1 MSLTFVG
8 STTAET
14 EVASD
19 AVLSLAGVVGAVAG
33 VIGGTIIVLDEGL
46 ARVAV
51 GVEKLA
57 EPIDTDSLAGR
68 YVAAAHA
75 ARARLDEELMS
86 RRGPGGDGDGRMSA
100 ATVRTAGALARAGA
114 LAGAL
119 AGSRPLAAVAAAT
132 DGARVAEA
140 RQQLVRARSAW
151 RRGDL
156 PNAEKA
162 ARNAEEKLAVAA
174 ALAVRRLGRSQRDVV
189 AARLRTALPELGF
202 RVSEASDGCRTAF
215 RAVAGEQAMAV
226 VVLENGRLVAETC
239 GYEGDA
245 CRRAAERLFG
255 RLREDGI
262 AISRTYLRPHAQSQ
276 GGLLG
281 ARGGSDARGLL
292 RAVDGLVTAN
302 SSPAAAAASPSSRK
316 RAAPGGSGGRR
327 QAAAW
332 VWQSTP
338 HAR

>member
-1 MSLTFVG
+1 MSLTYVG
-8 STTAET
+8 STMAET
-14 EVASD
+14 EVASG
-19 AVLSLAGVVGAVAG
+19 AVLSLAGVVGAAVG
-33 VIGGTIIVLDEGL
+33 VVGGTILVLDEGL

-75 ARARLDEELMS
+75 ARARLDEELTS
-86 RRGPGGDGDGRMSA
+86 RRGPGGDGEGRMSA
-100 ATVRTAGALARAGA
+100 ATVTTVDALARAGA

-119 AGSRPLAAVAAAT
+119 ACSRPLAAVAAAT
-132 DGARVAEA
+132 DGARVAA
-140 RQQLVRARSAW
+140 AQQQLARAGSAW

-156 PNAEKA
+156 PSAEKA
-162 ARNAEEKLAVAA
+162 ARGAEEKLAAA
-174 ALAVRRLGRSQRDVV
+174 AAEAVRRLGRAQRDVV

-202 RVSEASDGCRTAF
+202 RVSEASDGRRTAF

-239 GYEGDA
+239 GYEGNM

-262 AISRTYLRPHAQSQ
+262 AVSQTYLRPHAQPR

-281 ARGGSDARGLL
+281 ARGGADARGLL
-292 RAVDGLVTAN
+292 RAVDGLATA
-302 SSPAAAAASPSSRK
+302 SASQAAVAASASSQS
-316 RAAPGGSGGRR
+316 RAAPSRAGGRR